1 MCITGWLTY
10 LQHKLAAEVMTAIVF
25 AVALG
30 GISPTHAQDAASTP
44 QANAERGQDSKDAG
58 GLKVDLSFRPRMTAE
73 EAAQIPPPPEPRGVS
88 EEVYKERK
96 TNANRLFVAP
106 SAPAEG
112 AVPRALDRE
121 TPGILQRI
129 DGQSQIGT
137 ITPPDMA
144 IAVSASH
151 VVQVVNSSVAVYNKA
166 GTLQSGFPKS
176 LKNLFPGSTG
186 DVGDPRAFYDWSS
199 NRFVIVADD
208 FSGGVMWL
216 AASATDN
223 PTGLWNIYS
232 FGPWGSANCRQAGS
246 SCADFPTLGYDDTTI
261 YLGVT
266 FFRSTGGLSD
276 YILLLPK
283 ANIYAG
289 SGFGYNFW
297 FNLTWGG
304 TAVDT
309 VQPVTLLG
317 PSEHPRAG
325 FAINSFNINFGNGQC
340 SGSSGCNG
348 LVIWAFSNNLQA
360 TGSPGPEFSAVLVPT
375 ANTYHLPAQAS
386 EPGCANCIDTDDVRI
401 SGTPVY
407 HAGVISASLNT
418 NGRDNHSHVLWFQ
431 VHPTLND
438 NDPRC
443 SGAFGNA
450 CPQIIGAQLINE
462 DCYFCGGQ
470 GAGGST
476 YYGTLIPDE
485 GGNLTMVFNYSD
497 NNINPESAYT
507 SRRVTQTAN
516 TMHDAGIVLC
526 GGVTGYHQGRWGDYT
541 AAVGDL
547 SSPSQ
552 GYMWF
557 SAMHVIAQG
566 NWGTCIGRN
575 GFTAATQP

>member
-1 MCITGWLTY
+1 MPINRFLKY
-10 LQHKLAAEVMTAIVF
+10 LSYKSGAGVMTAMVF
-25 AVALG
+25 AAALG
-30 GISPTHAQDAASTP
+30 SISPAQAQQAGSTP
-44 QANAERGQDSKDAG
+44 QATAGQDRKDEG

-73 EAAQIPPPPEPRGVS
+73 EATQILPPPEPRGVS
-88 EEVYKERK
+88 EEEFMARK
-96 TNANRLFVAP
+96 ANASRLFAAP
-106 SAPAEG
+106 SAPTEAG
-112 AVPRALDRE
+112 PAPRAVTLE
-121 TPGILQRI
+121 TPGAQVIV
-129 DGQSQIGT
+129 GQSQIGT

-144 IAVSASH
+144 IAVSASY
-151 VVQVVNSSVAVYNKA
+151 VVQVVNSSIAVYNKA
-166 GTLQSGFPKS
+166 GTIQSGFPKS
-176 LKNLFPGSTG
+176 LKSLFPGSTG

-216 AASATDN
+216 AASASDN

-232 FGPWGSANCRQAGS
+232 FGPWGRANCRQAGS
-246 SCADFPTLGYDDTTI
+246 ACADFPTLGYDDTTI
-261 YLGVT
+261 YLGVN
-266 FFRSTGGLSD
+266 FFLSTGGVSD
-276 YILLLPK
+276 YVLLLPK

-289 SGFGYNFW
+289 SGFGYNYW
-297 FNLTWGG
+297 FNLSWGG

-309 VQPVTLLG
+309 VQPVTLLS

-340 SGSSGCNG
+340 SSSTGCNG
-348 LVIWAFSNNLQA
+348 LVVWAFSNNLQA
-360 TGSPGPEFSAVLVPT
+360 AGSPGPEFSAVLVPT
-375 ANTYHLPAQAS
+375 ANNYHFPAQAN

-443 SGAFGNA
+443 GGAFVNA

-470 GAGGST
+470 GASGST
-476 YYGTLIPDE
+476 YYGTLIPDV

-497 NNINPESAYT
+497 NNINPESAYA
-507 SRRVTQTAN
+507 SRRATQTVN
-516 TMHDAGIVLC
+516 TMHDSGIVLC
-526 GGVTGYHQGRWGDYT
+526 GGITGYHQGRWGDYT

-575 GFTAATQP
+575 GFTAANQP

>member
-1 MCITGWLTY
+1 MLTNS
-10 LQHKLAAEVMTAIVF
+10 LLDKLAAGVMSAIL

-30 GISPTHAQDAASTP
+30 NLSLAQAQQAGSTP
-44 QANAERGQDSKDAG
+44 QVTADRATADRGQDRKDEG

-88 EEVYKERK
+88 EQEYMARK
-96 TNANRLFVAP
+96 ANASRLFPAP

-112 AVPRALDRE
+112 AAPRAVGQE
-121 TPGILQRI
+121 TPIAQVI
-129 DGQSQIGT
+129 VGQSQIGT

-144 IAVSASH
+144 TAVSASY
-151 VVQVVNSSVAVYNKA
+151 VVQVVNSSIAVYNKA
-166 GTLQSGFPKS
+166 GTLQSGYPKS
-176 LKNLFPGSTG
+176 LKSLFPGSTG
-186 DVGDPRAFYDWSS
+186 DVGDPRSFYDWSS

-223 PTGLWNIYS
+223 PTGLWYIYS
-232 FGPWGSANCRQAGS
+232 FGPWGTANCRQAGS
-246 SCADFPTLGYDDTTI
+246 SCADFPTLGYDDATI
-261 YLGVT
+261 YLGVN
-266 FFRSTGGLSD
+266 FFPSAGGVND
-276 YILLLPK
+276 FMLLLPK

-289 SGFGYNFW
+289 SGFGYNYW
-297 FNLTWGG
+297 YNLRWGG

-309 VQPVTLLG
+309 VQPATLLS

-348 LVIWAFSNNLQA
+348 LVVWAFSNNLQA
-360 TGSPGPEFSAVLVPT
+360 TGSPGMELSAVLVPT
-375 ANTYHLPAQAS
+375 ANTYHLPAQAN

-418 NGRDNHSHVLWFQ
+418 NGPDNHSHVLWFQ

-443 SGAFGNA
+443 AGAFVNA

-470 GAGGST
+470 GASGST
-476 YYGTLIPDE
+476 YYGTLVPDV
-485 GGNLTMVFNYSD
+485 GGDLTMVFNYSD
-497 NNINPESAYT
+497 NNIYPESAYA
-507 SRRVTQTAN
+507 SRRATQTVN
-516 TMHDAGIVLC
+516 TMHDSGIVLC

-552 GYMWF
+552 DYMWL

-566 NWGTCIGRN
+566 NWGTCIGKN
-575 GFTAATQP
+575 GFTAANQP